1 MTFIN
6 ENKLNVTS
14 NGNLMNNKIL
24 ITGGTRSGKSIVAE
38 NLILTYKKKPVYIA
52 TAKIFDNEM
61 AKRISK
67 HKDRRSQ
74 LWIEYE
80 AYTNLVEVI
89 NKTDHL
95 GPRLVD
101 CLTMWLNNLI
111 FEKIDWKSEVSR
123 LVECLVKQQQPIILV
138 TNEVGS
144 GIIPENKLARQ
155 FSDIVGETNSII
167 ASNVDAVFLVV
178 SGVSLKIKG

>member
-1 MTFIN
+1 
-6 ENKLNVTS
+6 
-14 NGNLMNNKIL
+14 MNNKIL
-24 ITGGTRSGKSIVAE
+24 ITGGTRSGKSKVAE
-38 NLILTYKKKPVYIA
+38 NLILTYKNKPIYIA

-74 LWIEYE
+74 LWIECE

-111 FEKIDWKSEVSR
+111 FEKIDWKTEVSK

-155 FSDIVGETNSII
+155 FSDIVGETNSIV
-167 ASNVDAVFLVV
+167 AKNVDAVFLVV

>member
-1 MTFIN
+1 
-6 ENKLNVTS
+6 
-14 NGNLMNNKIL
+14 MNNKIL

-111 FEKIDWKSEVSR
+111 FEKIDWKSEVLR
-123 LVECLVKQQQPIILV
+123 LVECLVKQKQPIILV

-167 ASNVDAVFLVV
+167 AKNVDAVFLVV

>member
-1 MTFIN
+1 
-6 ENKLNVTS
+6 
-14 NGNLMNNKIL
+14 MNNKIL
-24 ITGGTRSGKSIVAE
+24 ITGGTRSGKSVVAE
-38 NLILTYKKKPVYIA
+38 NLTLTYTNKPVYIS
-52 TAKIFDNEM
+52 TAKIFDDEM
-61 AKRISK
+61 AQRISK
-67 HKDRRSQ
+67 HKNRREN

-80 AYTNLVEVI
+80 AYTDLVDVI
-89 NKTDHL
+89 IKTNHL

-111 FEKIDWKSEVSR
+111 FEKIDWKSEVSK
-123 LVECLVKQQQPIILV
+123 LVECLVKQEQPIIIV

-167 ASNVDAVFLVV
+167 AKNVDTVFLVV

>member
-1 MTFIN
+1 
-6 ENKLNVTS
+6 
-14 NGNLMNNKIL
+14 MNNKIL

-111 FEKIDWKSEVSR
+111 FEKIDWKSEVLR
-123 LVECLVKQQQPIILV
+123 LVECLVKQKQPIILV

-167 ASNVDAVFLVV
+167 ARNVDAVFLVV

>member
-1 MTFIN
+1 
-6 ENKLNVTS
+6 
-14 NGNLMNNKIL
+14 MNNKIL

-167 ASNVDAVFLVV
+167 ARNVDAVFLVV

>member
-1 MTFIN
+1 
-6 ENKLNVTS
+6 
-14 NGNLMNNKIL
+14 MNNKIL
-24 ITGGTRSGKSIVAE
+24 ITGGTRSGKSVVAE
-38 NLILTYKKKPVYIA
+38 NLILTYTNKPVYIA
-52 TAKIFDNEM
+52 TAKIFDDEM
-61 AKRISK
+61 AQRISK
-67 HKDRRSQ
+67 HKNRRKN

-80 AYTNLVEVI
+80 AYTDLVDVI
-89 NKTDHL
+89 KKTDHL

-111 FEKIDWKSEVSR
+111 FEKIDWKSEVSK
-123 LVECLVKQQQPIILV
+123 LVECLVKQKQPIIIV

-167 ASNVDAVFLVV
+167 SKNVDTVFLVV

>member
-1 MTFIN
+1 
-6 ENKLNVTS
+6 
-14 NGNLMNNKIL
+14 MNNKIL

-74 LWIEYE
+74 LWIECE

-167 ASNVDAVFLVV
+167 ARNVDAVFLVV

>member
-1 MTFIN
+1 
-6 ENKLNVTS
+6 
-14 NGNLMNNKIL
+14 MNNKIL
-24 ITGGTRSGKSIVAE
+24 ITGGTRSGKSVVAE
-38 NLILTYKKKPVYIA
+38 NLILTYTNKPVYIA
-52 TAKIFDNEM
+52 TAKIFDDEM
-61 AKRISK
+61 AQRISK
-67 HKDRRSQ
+67 HKNRREN

-80 AYTNLVEVI
+80 AYTDLVDVI
-89 NKTDHL
+89 KKTDRL

-123 LVECLVKQQQPIILV
+123 LVECLVKQKQPIILV

-167 ASNVDAVFLVV
+167 ARNVDAVFLVV

>member
-1 MTFIN
+1 
-6 ENKLNVTS
+6 
-14 NGNLMNNKIL
+14 MNNKIL

-38 NLILTYKKKPVYIA
+38 KLIHTYKNKPVYIA
-52 TAKIFDNEM
+52 TAKIFDDEM

-74 LWIEYE
+74 LWIECE

-167 ASNVDAVFLVV
+167 ARNVDAVYLVV